1 MEIEE
6 YQVYNNIQ
14 NHNTDEQSKNSNLI
28 REEVSNNNSESD
40 VEWETGSE
48 YEFI

>member
-6 YQVYNNIQ
+6 DQVYNNIQ
-14 NHNTDEQSKNSNLI
+14 NHNTDEYSKNSNLI
-28 REEVSNNNSESD
+28 SEEVSNNNSESD
-40 VEWETGSE
+40 GEWKTGSE